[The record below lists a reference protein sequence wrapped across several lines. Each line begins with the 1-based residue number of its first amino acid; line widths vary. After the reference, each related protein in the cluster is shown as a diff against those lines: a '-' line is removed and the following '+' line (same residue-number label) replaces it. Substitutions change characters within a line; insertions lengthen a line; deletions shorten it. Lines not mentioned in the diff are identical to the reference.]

1 MNKKIQAPLKT
12 KVMSTYENIF
22 TAGEQ
27 KGEQIG
33 LQKGEQI
40 GLQKGEE
47 IGLQKG
53 EEIGLQ
59 KVITLGH
66 AQGFSVKSLAKL
78 TGLSEERV
86 QNIIDNQ
93 IHE

>member
-22 TAGEQ
+22 TAGE
-27 KGEQIG
+27 
-33 LQKGEQI
+33 
-40 GLQKGEE
+40 
-47 IGLQKG
+47 QKG